1 MLFKKNKVI
10 KVFLIIIVLNL
21 NLFYENFFYLNFRL
35 SYFKIIVYSNFVF
48 EIDMIYCWI
57 YEENVYYKVEF
68 FDFLGDEV
76 CY

>member
-1 MLFKKNKVI
+1 MKKKI
-10 KVFLIIIVLNL
+10 
-21 NLFYENFFYLNFRL
+21 YLNFRL